1 MKKHL
6 VFGLMLLLI
15 VLSACSN
22 NEIFPNRKDSIQTE
36 NEPSHPAHSSSFV
49 SREDLYY
56 CLAKKDAEKNDS
68 LTLQGQIIG
77 GVVPHHL
84 VAGNLIA
91 RFMENLAQNNPEVIV
106 LVGPNHYNLGAK
118 VISGYYDWQT
128 PEGIVK
134 TDKQIVKEL
143 LESGLASENE
153 EVMAN
158 EHSIGAVVP
167 FIEHFLPDANIVP
180 LILHHDVSLEE
191 VDKILAMLNTYWDE
205 KVVFIGSVDFSHY
218 LSRQEAQ
225 EKDEYTLQVMRD
237 FDYEKLY
244 GMSSDYLDSPASLA
258 LVFRNAERRG
268 IMDFHVLDN
277 TNSGIIL
284 KNDMIETTSYFT
296 LMFEEKMREK
306 NNNKKTEKK
315 N

>member
-6 VFGLMLLLI
+6 VIGLVLLLI
-15 VLSACSN
+15 VLLLIVLLLIGLSVCTN
-22 NEIFPNRKDSIQTE
+22 NEIFSNRKESQTQTE
-36 NEPSHPAHSSSFV
+36 PAHPAHSSSFV

-56 CLAKKDAEKNDS
+56 CLAKQDGEKKDS

-77 GVVPHHL
+77 GIVPHHL
-84 VAGNLIA
+84 VAGHLIA
-91 RFMENLAQNNPEVIV
+91 RFMENLALNSNPEVIV

-118 VISGYYDWQT
+118 VITGYYDWQT
-128 PEGIVK
+128 SEGIVK
-134 TDKQIVKEL
+134 TDKQIVREL
-143 LESGLASENE
+143 VNSGLALENE

-167 FIEHFLPDANIVP
+167 FIEHFLPEARVVP
-180 LILHHDVSLEE
+180 LIFHHDVSLDE
-191 VDKILAMLNTYWDE
+191 VDKVLAMLATYLDE
-205 KVVFIGSVDFSHY
+205 KAVFIGSVDFSHY

-225 EKDEYTLQVMRD
+225 EKDEYTLQVMHD
-237 FDYEKLY
+237 FDYGNLY
-244 GMSSDYLDSPASLA
+244 SMSSDYLDSPASLA

-268 IMDFHVLDN
+268 ITDFHVLDN

-296 LMFEEKMREK
+296 LIFEEKI
-306 NNNKKTEKK
+306 
-315 N
+315 